1 MCGIC
6 GKLLLSETGAVE
18 PALIAKMNSA
28 MSHRGPDD
36 SGVYTARNI
45 GLGHRRLSII
55 DLQTGKQPLSNEDN
69 TVWVVFNGEIYN
81 FRELRNELLRRGHTF
96 KTQTD
101 TEVIVH
107 LYEDHGEDF
116 VQKLR
121 GMFAIALWDETS
133 ETLILAR
140 DRVGIKPLYYFMNDD
155 CLLFGSEIKSI
166 LADPAVPRDVDL
178 NGLRLLLAYYY
189 IPGADTLLK
198 GVKKLLPGH
207 CLIVSN
213 GKVVDKEYWD
223 LSFVPHQEGLT
234 IEEATEGLVGTLR
247 RSVREHM
254 ISDVPVGF
262 LLSGGVDS
270 TGLLSLAVEETGKK
284 FCSYTVGFEGETF
297 ADERPYARLASE
309 KYGTDHHEIS
319 LTAKEFLDF
328 LPNYVWYM
336 EEPICEPPAVALY
349 YVSKLAKDHV
359 KVLISGEGGDE
370 AFAGYESYRNL
381 LWLERI
387 KGAVGPLKHVV
398 GQIISSFTQM
408 GASGKLGRYGRLMG
422 MEFEDYYLSRSSTP
436 LSFFNANIG
445 AVLNPGLLDSDVGG
459 RGRDRY
465 RKSLLPK
472 TEDMDLLNKMLYL
485 DSKTWLPDDLL
496 LKADKMTMA
505 TSIEL
510 RVPLLDHLVL
520 EYAASLPVDF
530 KLKGCSTKYILK
542 KALAGLVP
550 NEILHRKKTGFPVPY
565 EQWLSKELNGYVRDL
580 LLGEKAIQRGYFQKE
595 TIVRLLEENRNGPSH
610 SKEIFLLVAIELWH
624 RSFID

>member
-1 MCGIC
+1 M
-6 GKLLLSETGAVE
+6 A
-18 PALIAKMNSA
+18 
-28 MSHRGPDD
+28 HRGPDD
-36 SGVYTARNI
+36 SGVYTTRNI

-55 DLQTGKQPLSNEDN
+55 DLQAGKQPLSNEDN

-116 VQKLR
+116 VRKLR

-155 CLLFGSEIKSI
+155 CILFGSEIKSI

-207 CLIVSN
+207 CLTVRN
-213 GKVVDKEYWD
+213 GKCVDKEYWD
-223 LSFVPHQEGLT
+223 LSFSREHNHVT
-234 IEEATEGLVGTLR
+234 IKEAEEGLVDILR
-247 RSVREHM
+247 QSVRDHM

-270 TGLLSLAVEETGKK
+270 TVLLSLAVEETGKK
-284 FCSYTVGFEGETF
+284 LSTFTVGFEGETF
-297 ADERPYARLASE
+297 ADERPYAKLASE

-328 LPNYVWYM
+328 LPNYVWHM

-381 LWLERI
+381 LWLEKI
-387 KGAVGPLKHVV
+387 KGAAGPLKHVV
-398 GQIISSFTQM
+398 GQILSSFTQM
-408 GASGKLGRYGRLMG
+408 GASGKLGRYGGLMG

-436 LSFFNANIG
+436 LSFINANIDV
-445 AVLNPGLLDSDVGG
+445 VLNPGLLDSDVGG
-459 RGRDRY
+459 RGLDRY

-472 TEDMDLLNKMLYL
+472 TEDLDLLNKMLYL

-505 TSIEL
+505 NSIEL
-510 RVPLLDHLVL
+510 RVPLLDHAVL
-520 EYAASLPVDF
+520 EYAASLPAN
-530 KLKGCSTKYILK
+530 LKVKGFTTKYILK
-542 KALAGLVP
+542 KAFEGRVP
-550 NEILHRKKTGFPVPY
+550 YEILHRKKTGFPVPY
-565 EQWLSKELNGYVRDL
+565 EHWLSKELNTYVHDL
-580 LLGEKAIQRGYFQKE
+580 LLDERTLSRGYFQRNL
-595 TIVRLLEENRNGPSH
+595 IAHLLDANSRRPSY
-610 SKEIFLLVAIELWH
+610 SKEIFLLVALELWH
-624 RSFID
+624 RCFIDQPIA